1 MTSHSNKK
9 RKLSRTSTEKHIE
22 GIKKKYKKSPSSQ
35 KPGPVLL
42 IPSGS
47 TMLDLACSDSC
58 KGAYRPGRIVNLIG
72 DSSAG
77 KSFLALTMLATI
89 CYDKRFDN
97 YDLYYDDA
105 EQTNEF
111 DLEYLFNKKD
121 VKFTDRLILKNSVY
135 AEETGDEIH
144 EACKK
149 ALKKDGK
156 PFIYITD
163 SWDVLR
169 SKYEE
174 AKEKVN
180 IGKRKRDQK
189 EEGSYG
195 DGKAK
200 MLHKFCRLNVGKI
213 KQTNSLWVIVSQTK
227 DNFGPDAMFN
237 PKIVTGGNAIKFFP
251 SHRVWLTIIQRFYKT
266 EREIG
271 IASKIKVVK
280 NKFSG
285 KRRNIITPLFYDY
298 GVDDIGSIINFLN
311 SKYGK
316 EHWKTRTRTV
326 DGKSTTAID
335 AKELG
340 VFLKE
345 KALVKYIEDNSLE
358 DDLKQIAET
367 VWNDI
372 EESLKLGRKPKF
384 I

>member
-1 MTSHSNKK
+1 MTKK
-9 RKLSRTSTEKHIE
+9 TLSRTSTQKHVK
-22 GIKKKYKKSPSSQ
+22 GITKKYDKPPISKKPSSM
-35 KPGPVLL
+35 LL

-47 TMLDLACSDSC
+47 IMLNLACSDDCS
-58 KGAYRPGRIVNLIG
+58 GAYRPGTIVNLIG
-72 DSSAG
+72 DTSAG

-111 DLEYLFNKKD
+111 DLDYLFNKKD
-121 VKFTDRLILKNSVY
+121 AKFTNRLILKNSVY

-149 ALKKDGK
+149 ALGK
-156 PFIYITD
+156 NGRPFIYITD

-174 AKEKVN
+174 KKEQVN
-180 IGKRKRDQK
+180 IGKRKRAQQ

-200 MLHKFCRLNVGKI
+200 MLHKFCRLNIGKI
-213 KQTNSLWVIVSQTK
+213 KETNSLWVIVSQTK

-285 KRRNIITPLFYDY
+285 KRRNIIIPLFYDY
-298 GVDDIGSIINFLN
+298 GVDDISSMINFLN
-311 SKYGK
+311 SKYGG
-316 EHWKTRTRTV
+316 EHWKTRTKTIE
-326 DGKSTTAID
+326 GKSTTAID

-358 DDLKQIAET
+358 NDLKQVSET